1 MIVAMARVR
10 IVGPRALLAQAVGRL
25 QDLGTIHIDS
35 SPVGIR
41 EIQDAIPVVRRHALD
56 PAALAAREALESA
69 LDAARKIVLA
79 LPVPP
84 DPHPAGDEHPDLC
97 PPDED
102 EKSLR
107 DLSRELEALAGRAA
121 ALVAGRKARED
132 DLSIYA
138 RYDKVLDALSPLV
151 AMVRESRELECRGL
165 VIQAQERDVAPVLTQ
180 ALARLTGGNYEII
193 YREVDKETL
202 AALLVFPKENAAE
215 AKALLYGKNI
225 GELRLPAS
233 VADKP
238 VNEAFAIIR
247 AKQRELPGE
256 IREIDSELMALSR
269 RWREP
274 LLSLRRWLENRIERI
289 RTAASFYETRM
300 TFLLHGWVPRA
311 GLERLRGALAASF
324 GPLVIVEELPI
335 DRAEE
340 PAVPVVLR
348 NHPWVRPFELFTR
361 VMPLPR
367 YGTIDPT
374 PLVAL
379 FFPLFYG
386 AIIGDV
392 GYGAVLLGIAL
403 LVRRRSR
410 SHPAIADLSWI
421 FAVSAL
427 SAIAWGVAYGEL
439 FGDLGGRVGMR
450 PLFLDRM
457 KDFTTAMA
465 FVLAVGTVH
474 VLLGIGLGVATAIR
488 RRRWAETVEKAAGFV
503 MVVAAVVLL
512 AGLAGAVPR
521 NAVRPAG
528 AVLACCLPVIF
539 LAGGPRAAMELHNL
553 MNVFSYL
560 RIMGIG
566 VASVALAFAA
576 NRIAVTAGSP
586 LLGIP
591 AAVALHAVNIAFG
604 ILSPAIQSMRL
615 HYVEFFENFFVA
627 GGRAYKPF
635 KSIA

>member
-10 IVGPRALLAQAVGRL
+10 IVGPRALLAQAIGRL
-25 QDLGTIHIDS
+25 QELGTVHVDP
-35 SPVGIR
+35 SPPGIR
-41 EIQDAIPVVRRHALD
+41 EIQDVVPVVRRHALD
-56 PAALAAREALESA
+56 PAALAARDALESA
-69 LDAARKIVLA
+69 LDSARKIVLA

-84 DPHPAGDEHPDLC
+84 EPLPAGGEPPDLC
-97 PPDED
+97 PPDAD

-107 DLSRELEALAGRAA
+107 DLSGRLDALAGRVA
-121 ALVAGRKARED
+121 ALVAGRKSRED

-151 AMVRESRELECRGL
+151 AMVRESRELECTGL
-165 VIQAQERDVAPVLTQ
+165 VIQAQERDVAPMLTQ

-202 AALLVFPKENAAE
+202 AALLVFPREKAAE

-238 VNEAFAIIR
+238 INEAFAIVR

-256 IREIDSELMALSR
+256 IREIDAELMALSR

-274 LLSLRRWLENRIERI
+274 LLSLRRWLENRIARI
-289 RTAASFYETRM
+289 RTAASFFETRL
-300 TFLLHGWVPRA
+300 TFLLHGWVPQA
-311 GLERLRGALAASF
+311 GLEELRGALAASF
-324 GPLVIVEELPI
+324 GPLLVVEELPI
-335 DRAEE
+335 ARSEE

-348 NHPWVRPFELFTR
+348 NRPCVRPFELFTR

-392 GYGAVLLGIAL
+392 GYGAILLGIAV
-403 LVRRRSR
+403 LVRRRFR
-410 SHPAIADLSWI
+410 SNPPVADLAWI

-427 SAIAWGVAYGEL
+427 SAIGWGVAYGEL
-439 FGDLGGRVGMR
+439 FGDLGGRVGLR

-457 KDFTTAMA
+457 KEFTTAMA
-465 FVLAVGTVH
+465 FVLAIGTVH

-488 RRRWAETVEKAAGFV
+488 RGRHAEAVEKAAGFL
-503 MVVAAVVLL
+503 MVVAAGALL
-512 AGLAGAVPR
+512 AGLAGAGPPS
-521 NAVRPAG
+521 AVRPAG
-528 AVLACCLPVIF
+528 LVLAACVLVVF

-553 MNVFSYL
+553 MNVLSYL

-566 VASVALAFAA
+566 VASVALALAA
-576 NRIAVTAGSP
+576 NRIAVAAGSP

-604 ILSPAIQSMRL
+604 ALSPAIQSMRL
-615 HYVEFFENFFVA
+615 HYVEFFENFFVG
-627 GGRAYKPF
+627 GGREYKPF
-635 KSIA
+635 RSIA